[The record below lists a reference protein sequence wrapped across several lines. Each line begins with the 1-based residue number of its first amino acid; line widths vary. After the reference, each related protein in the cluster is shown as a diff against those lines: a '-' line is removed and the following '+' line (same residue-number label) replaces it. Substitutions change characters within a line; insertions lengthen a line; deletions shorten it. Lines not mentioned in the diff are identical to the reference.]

1 MKQKQ
6 TYTHVEIDSNI
17 NILKNQEE
25 NLLLTRKALN
35 QSIREKRKNITYW
48 QEMDVSQLKAF

>member
-1 MKQKQ
+1 MKKEQI
-6 TYTHVEIDSNI
+6 YTQAEIDSNI

-25 NLLLTRKALN
+25 DLLLTRKALN

>member
-6 TYTHVEIDSNI
+6 TYTRAEIDSNI

>member
-1 MKQKQ
+1 MKKEQI
-6 TYTHVEIDSNI
+6 YTQAEIDSNI

-25 NLLLTRKALN
+25 ELLLTRKALN

>member
-6 TYTHVEIDSNI
+6 TYTQAEIDSNI

-35 QSIREKRKNITYW
+35 QSIRDKRKNITYW